1 MKKLSISPELEEK
14 IYDLKIE
21 GDDGLSQIATY
32 FPLNS
37 EEKQEILKEMDQTK
51 KPPVEFKSIFS
62 DEISQQEWLNS
73 KEQIKKRFRDEL
85 IKID

>member
-1 MKKLSISPELEEK
+1 M
-14 IYDLKIE
+14 
-21 GDDGLSQIATY
+21 SQITTY

-51 KPPVEFKSIFS
+51 KSPVEFKSIFS

-85 IKID
+85 MKID

>member
-1 MKKLSISPELEEK
+1 MKKLSILPELEEK

-21 GDDGLSQIATY
+21 ADVGLSHITTY
-32 FPLNS
+32 FPLSS

-51 KPPVEFKSIFS
+51 KSPVEFKSIFS
-62 DEISQQEWLNS
+62 DDISQQEWLNS

-85 IKID
+85 MKID